1 MLLLKNRSFIIVLMV
16 LVLLVVNC
24 QCNNSSKLKASQT
37 LRQIVIEDQITNLL
51 QVVSNKTIA
60 ILTNPTSIDSTM
72 RPLFER
78 IL

>member
-1 MLLLKNRSFIIVLMV
+1 MALILLI
-16 LVLLVVNC
+16 VNC
-24 QCNNSSKLKASQT
+24 QSHDPLKLKAGQT

>member
-1 MLLLKNRSFIIVLMV
+1 MA
-16 LVLLVVNC
+16 LVFLVVNC
-24 QCNNSSKLKASQT
+24 QCNDPSKLKAGLT

>member
-1 MLLLKNRSFIIVLMV
+1 MV
-16 LVLLVVNC
+16 LTLIVIGC
-24 QCNNSSKLKASQT
+24 QCQLESNLKASQT
-37 LRQIVIEDQITNLL
+37 LRQIVIEDQIANLL

-60 ILTNPTSIDSTM
+60 ILTNPTSIDSTL